1 MDINVVHTL
10 QSCIDD
16 CERLLREA
24 ERDKERYSQCMSGEL
39 LKAYRQASDEA
50 IKKLKKV
57 KKQLY
62 NLQLEA
68 KLEE

>member
-24 ERDKERYSQCMSGEL
+24 EHDKERYSQCMSGEL
-39 LKAYRQASDEA
+39 MRAYMQASDVA
-50 IKKLKKV
+50 ISKIKKIKN
-57 KKQLY
+57 QLY
-62 NLQLEA
+62 DLQLEQ

>member
-50 IKKLKKV
+50 IKQLKKV
-57 KKQLY
+57 KKRLY
-62 NLQLEA
+62 NLQLDA

>member
-1 MDINVVHTL
+1 MNINIIHSL

-16 CERLLREA
+16 CDRLLREA

-39 LKAYRQASDEA
+39 MKSYMQASDVA
-50 IKKLKKV
+50 IDKIKKIKN
-57 KKQLY
+57 QLY
-62 NLQLEA
+62 NLQLEE